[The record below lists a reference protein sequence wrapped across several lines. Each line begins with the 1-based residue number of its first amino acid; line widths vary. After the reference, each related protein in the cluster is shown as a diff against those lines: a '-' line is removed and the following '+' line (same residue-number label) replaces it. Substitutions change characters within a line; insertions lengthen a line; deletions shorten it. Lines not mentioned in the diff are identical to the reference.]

1 MKKAI
6 VGIVVVAVAG
16 IVVCAVAKHNGVEFI
31 QVEDTPE
38 EKFVEE

>member
-6 VGIVVVAVAG
+6 VLVTVVAVAG
-16 IVVCAVAKHNGVEFI
+16 IVIAGLAKANGFI

>member
-16 IVVCAVAKHNGVEFI
+16 IVVCAVAKKNGIEFI
-31 QVEDTPE
+31 QVEDTTE
-38 EKFVEE
+38 EGTEA

>member
-6 VGIVVVAVAG
+6 VLVTVVAVAG
-16 IVVCAVAKHNGVEFI
+16 IVIAGLTKANGVEFI